1 MHPLHV
7 HPRFIGDIRR
17 SRANV
22 GDLPLGALGRLPIDE
37 PGQVLPQAAV
47 GAIMRSRRTIVAGDP
62 LQTPPVIKLPEQLI
76 AEIIYYF
83 KIDMQLWSASE
94 ASTQTVVDRT
104 SGFQAE
110 FRSDPGPRK
119 VGIPL
124 LEPLHTSSSH
134 RQAEHESEAG

>member
-1 MHPLHV
+1 M
-7 HPRFIGDIRR
+7 
-17 SRANV
+17 
-22 GDLPLGALGRLPIDE
+22 
-37 PGQVLPQAAV
+37 
-47 GAIMRSRRTIVAGDP
+47 GAIMRSRRTIVVGDP